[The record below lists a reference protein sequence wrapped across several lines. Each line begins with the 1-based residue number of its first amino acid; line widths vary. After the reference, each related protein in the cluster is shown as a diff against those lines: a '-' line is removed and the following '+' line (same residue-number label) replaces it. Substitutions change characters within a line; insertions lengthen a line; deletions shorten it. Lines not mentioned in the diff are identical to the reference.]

1 MKKKFFFLNF
11 FLILLSIFF
20 FSLKIWLFRYFGN
33 VDLDQLLIFFNFGFK
48 GLLDAEDYVIKKF
61 YQICILLPI
70 SISIILTVL
79 LKYLRI
85 NDKITILSSSIFFV
99 ISITYLSIQLDFNN
113 THFTQSSNDYFK
125 TNYKRPILNSNK
137 SSQKDLLIVY
147 LESFEEN
154 YLETYK
160 LKKDVLTDISFENL
174 KSKKIN
180 YFEQTKYN
188 NYTIGGIVSSQCG
201 IPQKKIGILD
211 TRLMFNENNKRK
223 HTKLFFG
230 LKNFLP
236 NAICLSD
243 ILKYNGYKNF
253 FIHSIGSE
261 FQAMDVFLED
271 HNYEIVFDKNY
282 FIKNGYKNLN
292 SWGNGVNDV
301 QLFNKAKNLIDE
313 LKDKNQ
319 RFNLSILTTDTH
331 APGYIDQ
338 SCPFK
343 NLDVSSLEI
352 SVKCTALSL
361 NYFINHIYKKYGDT
375 ISIVI
380 IGDHLYPLDNNEK
393 KQRYIY
399 NRIITKKKL
408 NRNKITH
415 YDLFPSLL
423 HLVNL
428 DYGNHLGLGH
438 SFLSKKIDVDYDLY
452 LNELKNN
459 IKKESKYY
467 YEFWN

>member
-1 MKKKFFFLNF
+1 M
-11 FLILLSIFF
+11 
-20 FSLKIWLFRYFGN
+20 
-33 VDLDQLLIFFNFGFK
+33 
-48 GLLDAEDYVIKKF
+48 
-61 YQICILLPI
+61 
-70 SISIILTVL
+70 
-79 LKYLRI
+79 
-85 NDKITILSSSIFFV
+85 
-99 ISITYLSIQLDFNN
+99 
-113 THFTQSSNDYFK
+113 
-125 TNYKRPILNSNK
+125 
-137 SSQKDLLIVY
+137 
-147 LESFEEN
+147 
-154 YLETYK
+154 
-160 LKKDVLTDISFENL
+160 
-174 KSKKIN
+174 
-180 YFEQTKYN
+180 
-188 NYTIGGIVSSQCG
+188 
-201 IPQKKIGILD
+201 
-211 TRLMFNENNKRK
+211 
-223 HTKLFFG
+223 
-230 LKNFLP
+230 
-236 NAICLSD
+236 
-243 ILKYNGYKNF
+243 
-253 FIHSIGSE
+253 
-261 FQAMDVFLED
+261 
-271 HNYEIVFDKNY
+271 
-282 FIKNGYKNLN
+282 
-292 SWGNGVNDV
+292 
-301 QLFNKAKNLIDE
+301 
-313 LKDKNQ
+313 
-319 RFNLSILTTDTH
+319 TTDTH

-352 SVKCTALSL
+352 SIKCTALSL

>member
-11 FLILLSIFF
+11 FLFLLSVFF

-70 SISIILTVL
+70 LISIILTVL

-85 NDKITILSSSIFFV
+85 NDKITIWSSSIFFV

-211 TRLMFNENNKRK
+211 TRLMFNKNIKRK

-243 ILKYNGYKNF
+243 ILKFNGYKNF
-253 FIHSIGSE
+253 FIHSIGSK

-271 HNYEIVFDKNY
+271 CI
-282 FIKNGYKNLN
+282 
-292 SWGNGVNDV
+292 
-301 QLFNKAKNLIDE
+301 
-313 LKDKNQ
+313 LKKV
-319 RFNLSILTTDTH
+319 H
-331 APGYIDQ
+331 
-338 SCPFK
+338 
-343 NLDVSSLEI
+343 
-352 SVKCTALSL
+352 
-361 NYFINHIYKKYGDT
+361 
-375 ISIVI
+375 
-380 IGDHLYPLDNNEK
+380 
-393 KQRYIY
+393 
-399 NRIITKKKL
+399 
-408 NRNKITH
+408 
-415 YDLFPSLL
+415 
-423 HLVNL
+423 
-428 DYGNHLGLGH
+428 
-438 SFLSKKIDVDYDLY
+438 
-452 LNELKNN
+452 
-459 IKKESKYY
+459 
-467 YEFWN
+467 